1 MNAPVALVNMPWS
14 LLRYPS
20 IQLSTVKA
28 LLAQRSIGA
37 HVFNFSLS
45 WLQRLLDAGFAI
57 ADYDDVVRVSRGLGE
72 WIFAVA
78 PFRTPTAADD
88 EAFTAFFVEGQG
100 KSEKLLETSRRM
112 RELAPGF
119 LDDCV
124 DRIVALEPR
133 VVGFTSTFQQ
143 NVPALALAQRLRA
156 RAPNIVTVFGG
167 ANCDDV
173 MGDALHREFSFIDVV
188 VRGEAEAVVGPLF
201 EELVAGS
208 KVSRHQGIC
217 FRDGEE
223 RVVVP
228 QGAIPAMAD
237 VPRPDH
243 DDYFRDLEALSLRAD
258 LEPISIPFESSRGCW
273 WGYKH
278 HCTFC
283 GLNRH
288 SIKFRS
294 KSAQRTFDE
303 LMTLSKRHE
312 VTRFSA
318 ADNIVEMSY
327 FEALFPLLQQA
338 GFDLTIFYE
347 TKANLKKSQVAAMAA
362 AGVHEIQPGIE
373 SLDTS
378 ILTLMRKGTT
388 AFQNIRILKW
398 SYEHRIRCSWNMIFG
413 FPGEDPEAY
422 ARMADLVPSLVHFGP
437 PYYSGLDVHRFSPYH
452 TTTDRFPIRIT
463 GPKPFY
469 RHIYPLDEATLTDIA
484 YTFSFSYTD
493 RVDRSYSSPLVE
505 AIEEWHK
512 RWPTAKLEMRRG
524 PGFIEIEDTRSDTKR
539 VHRLGATESKIY
551 ALLDVFATPHAVAHE
566 LARDAPHGAVVP
578 STSDVE
584 SFLKELVS
592 LRLAY
597 GEDGKYLPL
606 ATPARPPL

>member
-1 MNAPVALVNMPWS
+1 MPWS

-20 IQLSTVKA
+20 LQLSTVKA
-28 LLAQRSIGA
+28 LLAQRKIDS
-37 HVFNFSLS
+37 HVFNFSLA

-57 ADYDDVVRVSRGLGE
+57 SDYDAVVQMSRGLGE

-78 PFRTPTAADD
+78 PFRAPTAADD
-88 EAFTAFFVEGQG
+88 EAYASFFVDGQG
-100 KSEKLLETSRRM
+100 QNAELLETSRRM
-112 RELAPGF
+112 RELAPAF
-119 LDDCV
+119 LDECV
-124 DRIVALEPR
+124 DRVVALEPR

-143 NVPALALAQRLRA
+143 NVPALAVAQRIKA
-156 RAPNIVTVFGG
+156 RAPEIVTVFGG

-173 MGDALHREFSFIDVV
+173 MGDALHRAFSFVDVV
-188 VRGEAEAVVGPLF
+188 VRGEAEGVVGPLF

-208 KVSRHQGIC
+208 KPSRHPGIC

-228 QGAIPAMAD
+228 IGTIPPMTE
-237 VPRPDH
+237 VPLPDH

-258 LEPISIPFESSRGCW
+258 LEPISIPFESARGCW

-288 SIKFRS
+288 TIKFRS

-303 LMTLSKRHE
+303 LMTLAKRHE

-318 ADNIVEMSY
+318 ADNIVEMTY
-327 FEALFPLLQQA
+327 FEALFPILQQA
-338 GFDLTIFYE
+338 GVDLTIFYE

-398 SYEHRIRCSWNMIFG
+398 SYEYRIKCSWNVIFG
-413 FPGEDPEAY
+413 FPGEDPAAY
-422 ARMADLVPSLVHFGP
+422 ARMTDLVPSLVHLGP

-452 TTTDRFPIRIT
+452 STTEQFPIRIT

-469 RHIYPLDEATLTDIA
+469 KHIYPLEEAALTDIA

-493 RVDRSYSSPLVE
+493 RPDRSYSAPLVE
-505 AIEEWHK
+505 ALEDWQK

-539 VHRLGATESKIY
+539 VHRLGETESKIY
-551 ALLDVFATPHAVAHE
+551 TLLDTFPTPHAVAHE
-566 LARDAPHGAVVP
+566 LAKNAPHGAVVP
-578 STSDVE
+578 TTTDVE
-584 SFLKELVS
+584 RFAKELVS
-592 LRLAY
+592 LRLAF